1 LLEEE
6 RNMIDQRPR
15 GGPAAA
21 FLAAHPVIGGAWLG
35 LLWGIVMRAWMRL
48 ISTDPEFSWSGT
60 LFILAAAT
68 VAGAV
73 LGLARLRRRSGG
85 QGWWRLSVL
94 ALVGLG
100 AGGAVMWPTVVAWGL
115 ALGRRGPW
123 LLVVPLGVAGAAVQ
137 VPIVRDSILD
147 GWRRGSAVAVVA
159 VVVYLVMLAIEA
171 WGFSVVFARSAPGV
185 VLKRWKRAVLAIP
198 MVAMT
203 GMAVVAMGLVG

>member
-1 LLEEE
+1 
-6 RNMIDQRPR
+6 MIGQRLKV
-15 GGPAAA
+15 GSVASL
-21 FLAAHPVIGGAWLG
+21 LAAHPVIGGATLG
-35 LLWGIVMRAWMRL
+35 LSWGIVMRAWMRL

-60 LFILAAAT
+60 FFILAAAT
-68 VAGAV
+68 MAGTV

-85 QGWWRLSVL
+85 RGWWRLSLL

-100 AGGAVMWPTVVAWGL
+100 AGGAVMWPTVMAWGL
-115 ALGRRGPW
+115 AFGRRRPW

-185 VLKRWKRAVLAIP
+185 VLEPWKRAVLAIP

-203 GMAVVAMGLVG
+203 GFAVVAIGLGG